1 MKIGILGSGDVG
13 KALARGFVSRNHEV
27 LISSREPEKLKDFVD
42 EQKGR
47 VRSGTFEEAAKVG
60 ELLVIATLFSGTKH
74 AIDLT
79 GPANFAGKP
88 VIDCTNPL
96 RFPEGK
102 LPELLIGF
110 DNSAGEEV
118 QRWLP
123 AAKVVKAFNIIGNQ
137 FMVDPKLPGG
147 PPTMFIAGNDDGA
160 KKTVTQLIESL
171 GWQGSVVDLG
181 GIEEARYLEP
191 MCIVW
196 VHYGIRTGSWDHGF
210 KMLRK

>member
-13 KALARGFVSRNHEV
+13 KALARGFASRNHEV
-27 LISSREPEKLKDFVD
+27 MISSREPAKLQDFVS
-42 EQKGR
+42 EQGGKI
-47 VRSGTFEEAAKVG
+47 RSGSFEEAAKFG
-60 ELLVIATLFSGTKH
+60 ELVVIATLFSGTKH
-74 AIDLT
+74 ALDLAD
-79 GPANFAGKP
+79 PANLSGKT

-96 RFPEGK
+96 RFEEGK
-102 LPELLIGF
+102 MPQLSLGF

-123 AAKVVKAFNIIGNQ
+123 DAKVVKAFNIIGNQ
-137 FMVDPKLPGG
+137 FMVDPQLPGG
-147 PPTMFIAGNDDGA
+147 PPTMFIAGNDDSA

-171 GWQGSVVDLG
+171 GWKDAVSDLG
-181 GIEEARYLEP
+181 GIEESRYLEP

-196 VHYGIRTGSWDHGF
+196 VHYGIRTGAWDHAF

>member
-13 KALARGFVSRNHEV
+13 KALARGLASRNHEV
-27 LISSREPEKLKDFVD
+27 VIGSREPEKLQEFVM
-42 EQKGR
+42 EQSGR
-47 VRSGTFEEAAKVG
+47 VRGGTFEEAAKFG
-60 ELLVIATLFSGTKH
+60 ELVVIATLFAGTKH
-74 AIDLT
+74 ALELA
-79 GPANFAGKP
+79 GAANLAGKP

-96 RFPEGK
+96 KFEEGK
-102 LPELLIGF
+102 MPELSIGF
-110 DNSAGEEV
+110 NNSAGEEV

-123 AAKVVKAFNIIGNQ
+123 DAKVVKAFNTIGNQ

-171 GWQGSVVDLG
+171 GWQGAVSDLG
-181 GIEEARYLEP
+181 GIEESRYLEP

-196 VHYGIRTGSWDHGF
+196 VHYGIRNGSWDHAF
-210 KMLRK
+210 RMLTK

>member
-13 KALARGFVSRNHEV
+13 KALAIGFASRNHDV
-27 LISSREPEKLKDFVD
+27 MIGSREPEKLQECIS

-47 VRSGTFEEAAKVG
+47 IAAGTFEEAAKFGGLV
-60 ELLVIATLFSGTKH
+60 VIATLFSGTKH
-74 AIDLT
+74 AIELA

-96 RFPEGK
+96 RFEEGK
-102 LPELLIGF
+102 MPALSIGF

-123 AAKVVKAFNIIGNQ
+123 NAKIVKALNIIGNQ
-137 FMVDPKLPGG
+137 FMVDPKFPGG
-147 PPTMFIAGNDDGA
+147 PPTMFIAGDDDGA
-160 KKTVTQLIESL
+160 KKTVTELIESL
-171 GWQGSVVDLG
+171 GWQGAVADLG
-181 GIEEARYLEP
+181 GIEESRYLEP

-196 VHYGIRTGSWDHGF
+196 VHYGLRNGSWDHAF
-210 KMLRK
+210 KMLTK

>member
-13 KALARGFVSRNHEV
+13 KALARGFASRNHEV
-27 LISSREPEKLKDFVD
+27 MMSSREPEKLAEFVVD
-42 EQKGR
+42 QNGR
-47 VRSGTFEEAAKVG
+47 VRSGTFKEAATFG
-60 ELLVIATLFSGTKH
+60 ELIVIATLFSGTKH
-74 AIDLT
+74 AIDLA

-96 RFPEGK
+96 KFEEGK
-102 LPELLIGF
+102 LPALSIGF

-123 AAKVVKAFNIIGNQ
+123 DAKVVKAFNSIGNQ

-147 PPTMFIAGNDDGA
+147 PPTMFIAGNDDSA
-160 KKTVTQLIESL
+160 KKTVTGLIESL
-171 GWQGSVVDLG
+171 GWQGAVSDLG
-181 GIEEARYLEP
+181 GIDESRYLEP

-196 VHYGIRTGSWDHGF
+196 VHYGIRTGSWDHAL
-210 KMLRK
+210 KMLRA

>member
-13 KALARGFVSRNHEV
+13 KALARGFASRSHDV
-27 LISSREPEKLKDFVD
+27 MISSREPEKVQEFVA
-42 EQKGR
+42 EQRGR
-47 VRSGTFEEAAKVG
+47 VRSGTFEEAAKFG
-60 ELLVIATLFSGTKH
+60 ELVVIATLFSGTKH
-74 AIDLT
+74 AIDLA

-96 RFPEGK
+96 KFEEGK
-102 LPELLIGF
+102 MPELSIGF
-110 DNSAGEEV
+110 DDSAGEEV

-123 AAKVVKAFNIIGNQ
+123 DANVVKAFNIIGNQ

-160 KKTVTQLIESL
+160 KKTVTELIESL
-171 GWQGSVVDLG
+171 GWQGAVSDLG

-196 VHYGIRTGSWDHGF
+196 VHYGIRNGGWDHAF
-210 KMLRK
+210 KMLTK

>member
-13 KALARGFVSRNHEV
+13 KALARGFVSRDHDV
-27 LISSREPEKLKDFVD
+27 MISSREPAKLQDFVS
-42 EQKGR
+42 EQGGKI
-47 VRSGTFEEAAKVG
+47 RSGSFEEAAKFG
-60 ELLVIATLFSGTKH
+60 ELVLIATLFSGTKH
-74 AIDLT
+74 ALDLA
-79 GPANFAGKP
+79 GPANFSGKT

-96 RFPEGK
+96 RFEEGK
-102 LPELLIGF
+102 MPQLSLGF

-123 AAKVVKAFNIIGNQ
+123 DAKVVKAFNIIGNQ
-137 FMVDPKLPGG
+137 FMVDPQLPGG
-147 PPTMFIAGNDDGA
+147 PPTMFIAGNDDSA

-171 GWQGSVVDLG
+171 GWKDAVSDLG
-181 GIEEARYLEP
+181 GIEESRYLEP

-196 VHYGIRTGSWDHGF
+196 VHYGIRTGAWDHAF

>member
-13 KALARGFVSRNHEV
+13 KALARGFVSRDHDV
-27 LISSREPEKLKDFVD
+27 MISSREPAKLQDFVS
-42 EQKGR
+42 EQGGKI
-47 VRSGTFEEAAKVG
+47 RSGSFEEAAKFG
-60 ELLVIATLFSGTKH
+60 ELVVIATLFSGTKH
-74 AIDLT
+74 ALDLA
-79 GPANFAGKP
+79 GPANFSGKT

-96 RFPEGK
+96 RFEEGK
-102 LPELLIGF
+102 MPQLSLGF

-123 AAKVVKAFNIIGNQ
+123 DAKVVKAFNIIGNQ
-137 FMVDPKLPGG
+137 FMVDPQLPGG
-147 PPTMFIAGNDDGA
+147 PPTMFIAGNDDSA

-171 GWQGSVVDLG
+171 GWKDAVSDLG
-181 GIEEARYLEP
+181 GIEESRYLEP

-196 VHYGIRTGSWDHGF
+196 VHYGIRTGAWDHAF

>member
-13 KALARGFVSRNHEV
+13 KALARGFASRDHQV
-27 LISSREPEKLKDFVD
+27 TISSREPAKLADFLA

-47 VRSGTFEEAAKVG
+47 VQSGSFEQAAKFG
-60 ELLVIATLFSGTKH
+60 ELVVVATLFSGTKH
-74 AIDLT
+74 AIDLA
-79 GPANFAGKP
+79 GPANFAGKT

-96 RFPEGK
+96 RFEEGK
-102 LPELLIGF
+102 MPELSIGF

-123 AAKVVKAFNIIGNQ
+123 DAKVVKAFNIIGNQ
-137 FMVDPKLPGG
+137 FMVDPQFPDG
-147 PPTMFIAGNDDGA
+147 PPTMLIAGNDGGA
-160 KKTVTQLIESL
+160 KQTVTELIESL
-171 GWQGSVVDLG
+171 GWKDAVTDLG
-181 GIEEARYLEP
+181 GIEESRYLEP

-196 VHYGIRTGSWDHGF
+196 VHYGIRTGAWDHAF